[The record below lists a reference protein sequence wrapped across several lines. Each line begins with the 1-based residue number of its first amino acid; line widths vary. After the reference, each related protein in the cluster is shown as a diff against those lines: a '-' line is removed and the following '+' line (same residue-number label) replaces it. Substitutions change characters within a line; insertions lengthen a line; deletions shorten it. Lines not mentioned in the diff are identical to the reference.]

1 MQTALDRQFFSL
13 YIKMPAT
20 KAMTTDVLRSGEIK
34 EINELLS
41 SNTSRSAIAEKYR
54 KSETRS
60 KMAIIGI
67 AHRH

>member
-20 KAMTTDVLRSGEIK
+20 KAMTTDVLRSGD
-34 EINELLS
+34 INEIIASLS
-41 SNTSRSAIAEKYR
+41 EIAEKYR

-60 KMAIIGI
+60 RIAIIGI
-67 AHRH
+67 A